1 MPAKKVQ
8 GLFSFKEMVVELVLH
23 ILYRDE
29 SGIGG
34 TSRTERWRGVS
45 DVIND
50 HTGRSLLEL
59 SGENYEDFGGE
70 YDRYVIHFK
79 DTHRR
84 HPAILE
90 RSDRPCERN
99 FKFSPEQGERVEARE
114 VVLPGQYI

>member
-50 HTGRSLLEL
+50 HTTKYTCQVLFRLL
-59 SGENYEDFGGE
+59 
-70 YDRYVIHFK
+70 
-79 DTHRR
+79 
-84 HPAILE
+84 P
-90 RSDRPCERN
+90 RP
-99 FKFSPEQGERVEARE
+99 KFRAPDNK
-114 VVLPGQYI
+114 